1 MSNLAKIQQ
10 IRRLTKEI
18 ESDHVYLYGRNGGVA
33 AFFQDPDQDFNRT
46 DRDASFRRYVRR
58 LEQKIERRDRLRDEL
73 RVEKSSRRNV
83 TLLNRRAPES
93 VLRHIGSFITGP
105 QNSYKSTAAALRST
119 RSAARGRKRQ
129 RSRSKQVRQKRS
141 RSHKRRHI

>member
-10 IRRLTKEI
+10 IRRLTREI

-93 VLRHIGSFITGP
+93 VLRHIGSFVTGP

-129 RSRSKQVRQKRS
+129 RSRS
-141 RSHKRRHI
+141 HKRRHI

>member
-18 ESDHVYLYGRNGGVA
+18 ESDHVYLYGRNGSVP

-46 DRDASFRRYVRR
+46 DRDASFRRYVHR

-83 TLLNRRAPES
+83 TMLNRRVPES

-119 RSAARGRKRQ
+119 RSVARGNKRP
-129 RSRSKQVRQKRS
+129 RSKRRQT
-141 RSHKRRHI
+141 HKRRHASK

>member
-46 DRDASFRRYVRR
+46 DRDASFRRYVHR

-73 RVEKSSRRNV
+73 RVAKSSRRNV
-83 TLLNRRAPES
+83 TMLNRKVPES
-93 VLRHIGSFITGP
+93 TLRHIGSFITGS
-105 QNSYKSTAAALRST
+105 QNSYKSTAAELSST
-119 RSAARGRKRQ
+119 RSVDRGHKRV
-129 RSRSKQVRQKRS
+129 RPRSKRRQT
-141 RSHKRRHI
+141 HKRRHVSK

>member
-46 DRDASFRRYVRR
+46 DRDASFRRYVHR

-73 RVEKSSRRNV
+73 RVAKSSRRNV
-83 TLLNRRAPES
+83 TMLNRKVPES
-93 VLRHIGSFITGP
+93 TLRHIGSFITGS

-119 RSAARGRKRQ
+119 RSVARGHKRV
-129 RSRSKQVRQKRS
+129 RLRSKRRQT
-141 RSHKRRHI
+141 HKRRHVSK

>member
-58 LEQKIERRDRLRDEL
+58 LEQKIERRNRLRDEL

-83 TLLNRRAPES
+83 TLLNRRVPES

-105 QNSYKSTAAALRST
+105 QHSYKSTAAVLRST

-129 RSRSKQVRQKRS
+129 KRHTRRRQ
-141 RSHKRRHI
+141 SHKKRHL

>member
-46 DRDASFRRYVRR
+46 DRDASFRRYVHR

-73 RVEKSSRRNV
+73 RLAKSSRRNV
-83 TLLNRRAPES
+83 TMLNRRVPES

-119 RSAARGRKRQ
+119 RSVARGNKRHT
-129 RSRSKQVRQKRS
+129 RQKR
-141 RSHKRRHI
+141 RRQSHKRRHV

>member
-46 DRDASFRRYVRR
+46 DRDASFRRYVHR

-83 TLLNRRAPES
+83 TMLNRRAPES

-105 QNSYKSTAAALRST
+105 QHSYKSTAAALRST
-119 RSAARGRKRQ
+119 RSVARGRKRQ
-129 RSRSKQVRQKRS
+129 RHRS
-141 RSHKRRHI
+141 RSHKRRHV